1 MTDKKVISI
10 DDQLEEVKKKQ
21 ANQPKWQNKFIFKTN
36 SKGEP
41 EGIKTTARKNVLLI
55 LNNDPNL
62 KGVFKYNK
70 FTRNIDVT
78 KNRTIDLSKQGVG
91 IIKFTCGALKDAD
104 INNLGVYFEA
114 YPSYH
119 VIFKSQLIMDALD
132 VSARQH
138 AYNPLVDYFEDAYKN
153 WDHKARIS
161 DFLPTYLGAAKNETN
176 DLIIR
181 QWLIGAVAKA
191 YDPKTKFD
199 LVLDLVGGQGA
210 GKTTLL
216 QKIAPLGLYTDQFST
231 FTKVDDFEVM
241 KNALIVNDDEMTA
254 SNKATFEETKKF
266 ITMQFFD
273 YRKAYGR
280 LPEKFPKKFVIAR
293 TSNEIA
299 HLKDRSGDRRFMS
312 ILVNSKNQLKHPVND
327 LKPDYIKQLWGEAVW
342 LYKNAKDPFE
352 LTEHQQDLLVQNREE
367 FKYTTEIEESLD
379 DALNQYY
386 KNVDFIPTKKLAFKL
401 YGTEDGFQMNR
412 KDYQKVKYYMEHLGY
427 KTARKRIDGEI
438 TRGFEKV

>member
-78 KNRTIDLSKQGVG
+78 KNRTIDLSKQGGG

-104 INNLGVYFEA
+104 VNNLGVYFEA

-176 DLIIR
+176 DLIMI
-181 QWLIGAVAKA
+181 
-191 YDPKTKFD
+191 
-199 LVLDLVGGQGA
+199 
-210 GKTTLL
+210 
-216 QKIAPLGLYTDQFST
+216 
-231 FTKVDDFEVM
+231 
-241 KNALIVNDDEMTA
+241 
-254 SNKATFEETKKF
+254 
-266 ITMQFFD
+266 
-273 YRKAYGR
+273 
-280 LPEKFPKKFVIAR
+280 
-293 TSNEIA
+293 
-299 HLKDRSGDRRFMS
+299 
-312 ILVNSKNQLKHPVND
+312 
-327 LKPDYIKQLWGEAVW
+327 LKP
-342 LYKNAKDPFE
+342 
-352 LTEHQQDLLVQNREE
+352 
-367 FKYTTEIEESLD
+367 SLI
-379 DALNQYY
+379 L
-386 KNVDFIPTKKLAFKL
+386 F
-401 YGTEDGFQMNR
+401 
-412 KDYQKVKYYMEHLGY
+412 
-427 KTARKRIDGEI
+427 
-438 TRGFEKV
+438 